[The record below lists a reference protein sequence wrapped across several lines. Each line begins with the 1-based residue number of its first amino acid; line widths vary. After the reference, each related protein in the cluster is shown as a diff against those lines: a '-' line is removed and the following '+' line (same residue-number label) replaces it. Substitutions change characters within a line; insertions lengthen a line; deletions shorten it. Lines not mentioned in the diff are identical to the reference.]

1 MDLVF
6 ELETGVAV
14 NRHYYGAYDA
24 PAPALCTRNAIG
36 DSKY

>member
-24 PAPALCTRNAIG
+24 CTGVCMRNAIG
-36 DSKY
+36 GSKY